1 MHAFKITRPFALVLA
16 IVCLA
21 IAAPTSD
28 VHADPGSDAVVHAA
42 GNVPDSAV
50 IKDTIATHL
59 TAATSPTDKTGG
71 STLKP
76 ESSECFSSGNYC
88 GKNSEC
94 CSTACIGRTVFG
106 PVSVSL
112 SLLTAENGKP
122 Q

>member
-1 MHAFKITRPFALVLA
+1 MHAFNFTRPFALVLA

-28 VHADPGSDAVVHAA
+28 VHAA

-59 TAATSPTDKTGG
+59 PAATSPTDETGG

-76 ESSECFSSGNYC
+76 DSSECFIALTPC
-88 GKNSEC
+88 AADKDC
-94 CSTACIGRTVFG
+94 CSGLCKI
-106 PVSVSL
+106 SL
-112 SLLTAENGKP
+112 SAVGLGLRCV
-122 Q
+122 

>member
-1 MHAFKITRPFALVLA
+1 MHAFKLTRPFALILGIA
-16 IVCLA
+16 CLA

-28 VHADPGSDAVVHAA
+28 VDAGSGSDAVVHAV

-76 ESSECFSSGNYC
+76 DSPVICLPRGSPCSESGQ
-88 GKNSEC
+88 C
-94 CSTACIGRTVFG
+94 CSKFCGGGSVFRA
-106 PVSVSL
+106 VSVPL
-112 SLLTAENGKP
+112 S
-122 Q
+122 